1 MQKIS
6 VVVPV
11 FNEET
16 FLLRCLQSLRSQ
28 DYPGEQELII
38 VDNGSTDASAKI
50 ARDFGV
56 KVISCP
62 EKGVAFARQ
71 MGAYAATGDVIV
83 QADADTVYSPDWL
96 SQIGAHFTKHEK
108 TAALAGAFIYLDPP
122 WWGEIEYFSRRA
134 VNVLSTFFIGKV
146 AFVSGANFA
155 FRREAFLKAA
165 GYDASSLYP
174 DQWGIASRLGKTGKV
189 DYDPTLT
196 AATSSR
202 RIQKPVFV
210 VFGEFI
216 RNFSGV
222 MAHFG
227 RSNITFLKGLTGKLR
242 QRRSPARFLFAI
254 PLIVIAVAVY
264 GYFAPGSQVF
274 GKIYF
279 KETTPQKVMA
289 ITFDDGPNEPYT
301 SEILAI
307 LKSHGVHATFFAI
320 GKNVEQYPDTAKQ
333 IIADGNALENHSYS
347 HNPNHAITDAGA
359 DDVAIAQ
366 DVIAKITGV
375 FPHLYRP
382 PNGRKSPWELDLINH
397 DNLQMVTWSDAAND
411 QHFIGYWGKPTPED
425 FAKSIVAK
433 ARPGGIIL
441 LHDGYGLHH
450 GDAKS
455 DKSLAVQALPLI
467 IEGLQKQGYQ
477 LVTVPELLDIPAYN
491 N

>member
-1 MQKIS
+1 MLKIS
-6 VVVPV
+6 IVVPV

-16 FLLRCLQSLRSQ
+16 FLLRCLRSLSRQ

-38 VDNGSTDASAKI
+38 VDNGSTDTSAKI

-96 SQIGAHFTKHEK
+96 SRIGEHFTTDEK
-108 TAALAGAFIYLDPP
+108 TVALAGAFIYLDPP
-122 WWGEIEYFSRRA
+122 WWGRIEYFSRRA

-216 RNFSGV
+216 RNFRGV

-227 RSNITFLKGLTGKLR
+227 KNNVNFLKGLTAKLR
-242 QRRSPARFLFAI
+242 LSRSPARFLFAV
-254 PLIVIAVAVY
+254 PLIIVGVALY
-264 GYFAPGSQVF
+264 SYFAHSSQVF
-274 GKIYF
+274 GKIFF
-279 KETTPQKVMA
+279 K
-289 ITFDDGPNEPYT
+289 
-301 SEILAI
+301 
-307 LKSHGVHATFFAI
+307 
-320 GKNVEQYPDTAKQ
+320 
-333 IIADGNALENHSYS
+333 
-347 HNPNHAITDAGA
+347 
-359 DDVAIAQ
+359 
-366 DVIAKITGV
+366 
-375 FPHLYRP
+375 
-382 PNGRKSPWELDLINH
+382 
-397 DNLQMVTWSDAAND
+397 
-411 QHFIGYWGKPTPED
+411 
-425 FAKSIVAK
+425 
-433 ARPGGIIL
+433 
-441 LHDGYGLHH
+441 
-450 GDAKS
+450 
-455 DKSLAVQALPLI
+455 
-467 IEGLQKQGYQ
+467 
-477 LVTVPELLDIPAYN
+477 
-491 N
+491 